1 MYDGQV
7 TLYVRIVQNRNLVPL
22 EFNIK
27 AKFIGNSQEVD
38 FDIEVGTEGM
48 SENLHV
54 LILLAY
60 HVLISE
66 CITIFNGEFH
76 IFCGFSKP
84 KQISL
89 IENCSLKR
97 KGTLLFDFKLGSCA
111 TMLTAE
117 SAFTEE
123 SVYLCFGSD
132 FKDTCQEYP
141 RSNGSSL
148 GSHTKCYE
156 WPCSNRSKDPKIKLR
171 SITTIKSQTLSNKS
185 R

>member
-7 TLYVRIVQNRNLVPL
+7 YVRIVQNRDLVSL

-38 FDIEVGTEGM
+38 FDIEIGTEGM
-48 SENLHV
+48 SENLHAP
-54 LILLAY
+54 ILLIMKHIY
-60 HVLISE
+60 NSFKVFFS
-66 CITIFNGEFH
+66 CSTIFNGEFH
-76 IFCGFSKP
+76 IFGGFSKP
-84 KQISL
+84 KQISV

-111 TMLTAE
+111 AMLTAE

-132 FKDTCQEYP
+132 LKDTCQEYP

-156 WPCSNRSKDPKIKLR
+156 
-171 SITTIKSQTLSNKS
+171 
-185 R
+185 

>member
-54 LILLAY
+54 LI
-60 HVLISE
+60 
-66 CITIFNGEFH
+66 FNGEFH
-76 IFCGFSKP
+76 IFGGFSKP
-84 KQISL
+84 KQISV

-111 TMLTAE
+111 AMLTAE

-148 GSHTKCYE
+148 GSHTICYE
-156 WPCSNRSKDPKIKLR
+156 
-171 SITTIKSQTLSNKS
+171 
-185 R
+185 